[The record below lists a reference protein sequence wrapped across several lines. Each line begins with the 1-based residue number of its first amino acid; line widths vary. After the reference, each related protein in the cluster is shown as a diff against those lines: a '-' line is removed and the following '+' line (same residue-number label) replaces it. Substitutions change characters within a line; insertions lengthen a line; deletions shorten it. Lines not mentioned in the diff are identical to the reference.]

1 MGGYVIDDISTKHY
15 TSILKEGLD
24 TTGLDLGFDATVLVI
39 MDNGSSYQSALYLC
53 DSHLHQVFGLSFEQ
67 TLS

>member
-39 MDNGSSYQSALYLC
+39 MDNGSSYQSAL
-53 DSHLHQVFGLSFEQ
+53 
-67 TLS
+67 